1 MEKYNV
7 SYVKKRE
14 INMYLNDNDFDFTRF
29 VIECSKSYT
38 VSSKKL
44 KDIYKKY
51 GTKVKI
57 TFLFDKWN
65 LLEYKDSPID
75 KGKDIFQELF
85 KRRIS
90 L

>member
-1 MEKYNV
+1 MD
-7 SYVKKRE
+7 E
-14 INMYLNDNDFDFTRF
+14 ICIAFDKQFKEIGD
-29 VIECSKSYT
+29 IEWKNWT
-38 VSSKKL
+38 KKL